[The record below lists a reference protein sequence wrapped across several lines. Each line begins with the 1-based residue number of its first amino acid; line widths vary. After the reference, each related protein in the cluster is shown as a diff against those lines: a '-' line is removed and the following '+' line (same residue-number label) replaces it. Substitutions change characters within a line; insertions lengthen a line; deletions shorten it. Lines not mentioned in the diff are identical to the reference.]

1 MISLPGLGRAGR
13 VPCASP
19 GPGFGWRGFPWGRY
33 CSEQLLHLLCLCFPG
48 QIVKVNMWR
57 LLLCEATATVMA
69 KGFDI
74 LGIKPVQRM

>member
-1 MISLPGLGRAGR
+1 M
-13 VPCASP
+13 CHP
-19 GPGFGWRGFPWGRY
+19 GPGFGWKGFPWGRY
-33 CSEQLLHLLCLCFPG
+33 CCSEQPLQLFCFPG

-57 LLLCEATATVMA
+57 LLLCEATATIMA

>member
-1 MISLPGLGRAGR
+1 MPVQGQALGGG
-13 VPCASP
+13 ASP
-19 GPGFGWRGFPWGRY
+19 GEGTVVL
-33 CSEQLLHLLCLCFPG
+33 QLLCLYFPG

-74 LGIKPVQRM
+74 LGIKPVERM

>member
-1 MISLPGLGRAGR
+1 MPSPRARLWADGG
-13 VPCASP
+13 SP
-19 GPGFGWRGFPWGRY
+19 GEGGVT
-33 CSEQLLHLLCLCFPG
+33 CSEQLLQLLCRCFAG

>member
-1 MISLPGLGRAGR
+1 M
-13 VPCASP
+13 
-19 GPGFGWRGFPWGRY
+19 
-33 CSEQLLHLLCLCFPG
+33 
-48 QIVKVNMWR
+48 KVNMWR

>member
-1 MISLPGLGRAGR
+1 MCQSRAWFW
-13 VPCASP
+13 VE
-19 GPGFGWRGFPWGRY
+19 GFPLGKV
-33 CSEQLLHLLCLCFPG
+33 LLFRAATPAPLCFPG

-74 LGIKPVQRM
+74 LGIKPVQKM

>member
-1 MISLPGLGRAGR
+1 MGGWG
-13 VPCASP
+13 SP
-19 GPGFGWRGFPWGRY
+19 GEGSVS
-33 CSEQLLHLLCLCFPG
+33 CSEQLLQLLRWYFAG